1 MAYHSDKNISKAI
14 ELCLSD
20 DETVLLADGFEL
32 AFLGIARQFGKPFA
46 VYDRAR
52 CVAKLIDGDMTH
64 EEAEE
69 YFSINVE
76 GAWMGENTPAFLTLV

>member
-1 MAYHSDKNISKAI
+1 MYHDNPNISKAI

-20 DETVLLADGFEL
+20 SETVILADGFEP

-46 VYDRAR
+46 VYDREQ
-52 CVAKLIDGDMTH
+52 CISTLIDGDMTP

-69 YFSINVE
+69 YFSVNVE
-76 GAWMGENTPAFLTLV
+76 GAWMGENTPAFVVVV